1 MVPQNQFPHHFPAH
15 YIQLTIENKYKF
27 RISFRQRMISQD
39 KIEKIFQIFS
49 SADPKPKT
57 ELEYSNNLTLTIA
70 VILSAQATDI
80 SVNKATKK
88 LFEQY
93 DTPHKIFFQRLFQLL
108 VQLN

>member
-1 MVPQNQFPHHFPAH
+1 
-15 YIQLTIENKYKF
+15 
-27 RISFRQRMISQD
+27 MISQD

-57 ELEYSNNLTLTIA
+57 ELEYSNNFTLTIA

-88 LFEQY
+88 MNGSICKTNKTSLA
-93 DTPHKIFFQRLFQLL
+93 QLIPAIQIL
-108 VQLN
+108 D